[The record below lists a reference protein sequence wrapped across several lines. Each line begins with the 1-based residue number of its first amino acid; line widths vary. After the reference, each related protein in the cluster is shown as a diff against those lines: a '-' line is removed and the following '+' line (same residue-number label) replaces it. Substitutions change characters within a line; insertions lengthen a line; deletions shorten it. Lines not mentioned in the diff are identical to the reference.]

1 MVSFAASILNS
12 IASPAMEVLAEFGS
26 LDLVHHLHRRHE
38 ALDVVVGDRKPAGP
52 GGDGLD
58 HAVAGEDASC
68 AGATPDVNPKA
79 VNARANRTD
88 WLILSF
94 LNIHRFSL

>member
-1 MVSFAASILNS
+1 
-12 IASPAMEVLAEFGS
+12 
-26 LDLVHHLHRRHE
+26 
-38 ALDVVVGDRKPAGP
+38 
-52 GGDGLD
+52 
-58 HAVAGEDASC
+58 VAGEDASC